1 MAKDSTL
8 DIQRRQQS
16 FLLMNGKFQIDADQ
30 NGQYLSLY
38 SVLLHQQNARY
49 YFYINIKGISP
60 TSFGYNCTVSREY
73 KMPVLKS
80 IPNDKLSFT
89 RFFSM

>member
-16 FLLMNGKFQIDADQ
+16 FLLMTGKFQIDADQ

-49 YFYINIKGISP
+49 
-60 TSFGYNCTVSREY
+60 
-73 KMPVLKS
+73 
-80 IPNDKLSFT
+80 
-89 RFFSM
+89 